1 MSQQQAYTG
10 NLGITLTV
18 PEGLY
23 FPNQHPDH
31 TNTPDSVWGEVAR
44 VIREYLEG
52 IGAEVNGVFHY
63 ATPYKHPYTPQ
74 VQSKHIINQDITHH

>member
-31 TNTPDSVWGEVAR
+31 TNTPDSVWAELSR
-44 VIREYLEG
+44 VIKEYLEG
-52 IGAEVNGVFHY
+52 IGIEVNGVFKY
-63 ATPYKHPYTPQ
+63 ETPYKHTYIPQ
-74 VQSKHIINQDITHH
+74 VHSRYIINQDITHH